1 MQTAPSPMIPSGQTD
16 DVAISLRRR
25 RTLRACCG
33 AHVLH
38 DGLVDMLYAVLPVL
52 AQSFGLSYAQVG
64 LIRAANKAATAS
76 LQIPAGLLAE
86 RFGSLHLLVLG
97 TVIAGFAFIGLSTAD
112 SFWAILLG
120 FFLAGC
126 GGAVQ
131 HPLSSTLITSA
142 FVGQGRRSALGIYNT
157 FGDIGKFVFMG
168 ITIVALAAGLS
179 WQWPVFA
186 FGLTAIST
194 AVCVWF
200 ALAAFERSSAQQRAA
215 RAVDSDSQVRG
226 WGIKS
231 RAGVTALGLIA
242 SIDSA
247 SRIAFLTFVAFL
259 MIEKGVATQWAA
271 VAVLITLFGGMCG
284 KFACGLL
291 AERVGI
297 VKTIAITE
305 LWTAIGIFAV
315 VFLPNYMAFAVLPIL
330 GIALNG
336 TSSVI
341 YGTVGELVDDERH
354 ARAYGFI
361 YTLGSVCGI
370 VSPLLFGALA
380 DRFGVSVTMM
390 LIGIAVCAT
399 LPLLPMLSGA
409 LRSLATDAAQHEKG
423 AGEKNQGEIN
433 NNPP

>member
-1 MQTAPSPMIPSGQTD
+1 MQTAPSPLRPTD
-16 DVAISLRRR
+16 AAHAAAIAFRRR

-33 AHVLH
+33 AHALH

-52 AQSFGLSYAQVG
+52 AQSLGLSYAQIG
-64 LIRAANKAATAS
+64 MIRAANKAATAS

-86 RFGSLHLLVLG
+86 RLGSLPLLVLG
-97 TVIAGFAFIGLSTAD
+97 TAIAGFAFIGLSMAE
-112 SFWAILLG
+112 SFGAILLG

-142 FVGQGRRSALGIYNT
+142 FTGQGRRTALGVYNT
-157 FGDIGKFVFMG
+157 FGDIGKFAFMG
-168 ITIVALAAGLS
+168 ITILALGAGLS
-179 WQWPVFA
+179 WQWPMLA
-186 FGLTAIST
+186 FGIAAIATAI
-194 AVCVWF
+194 VVGF
-200 ALAAFERSSAQQRAA
+200 ALAGLEKSSEQRRAA
-215 RAVDSDSQVRG
+215 SAADIGDKVTG

-231 RAGVTALGLIA
+231 RAGVTALGVIA

-259 MIEKGVATQWAA
+259 MIEKGVATEWAA

-305 LWTAIGIFAV
+305 LWTALGIFAV
-315 VFLPNYMAFAVLPIL
+315 VLLPSYVAFGVLPIL

-354 ARAYGFI
+354 ARAYGLI
-361 YTLGSVCGI
+361 YTLGSMCGI
-370 VSPLLFGALA
+370 VSPLFFGALA
-380 DRFGVSVTMM
+380 DRFGVSATMM
-390 LIGIAVCAT
+390 VIGIGVCAT
-399 LPLLPMLSGA
+399 LPVLPMLAVA
-409 LRSLATDAAQHEKG
+409 LRGLSIDTATDSATS
-423 AGEKNQGEIN
+423 NSS
-433 NNPP
+433 

>member
-1 MQTAPSPMIPSGQTD
+1 MSSDQAGD
-16 DVAISLRRR
+16 DATSRRRR

-52 AQSFGLSYAQVG
+52 AQTFGLSYAQVG
-64 LIRAANKAATAS
+64 MIRAANKAATAS

-86 RFGSLHLLVLG
+86 RFGSLRLLVLG
-97 TVIAGFAFIGLSTAD
+97 TAVGGFAFIGLSGAN

-120 FFLAGC
+120 FFFAGC

-131 HPLSSTLITSA
+131 HPLSSTLITAA
-142 FVGQGRRSALGIYNT
+142 FIGQGRRAALGIYNT
-157 FGDIGKFVFMG
+157 FGDIGKFAFMG
-168 ITIVALAAGLS
+168 ITIVALGAGLS

-186 FGLTAIST
+186 FGLAAIVT
-194 AVCVWF
+194 AVFVWF
-200 ALAAFERSSAQQRAA
+200 ALAEFENSSAQRTAA
-215 RAVDSDSQVRG
+215 HAVDSGDKARG

-231 RAGVTALGLIA
+231 RAGVIALGVIA

-305 LWTAIGIFAV
+305 LWTAVGIFAV
-315 VFLPNYMAFAVLPIL
+315 VFLPSYVAFGVLPIL

-370 VSPLLFGALA
+370 VSPLLFGTLA
-380 DRFGVSVTMM
+380 DHFGVAVTMM

-409 LRSLATDAAQHEKG
+409 LRTLERAAR
-423 AGEKNQGEIN
+423 
-433 NNPP
+433 